1 WLARARELRLDSYDE
16 LWGWSVSDLEGF
28 WSSIVE
34 CFGIRFETPPER
46 VLGKSSMPGAE
57 WFPGSRL
64 SYPEHIFRGKDPDAV
79 ALRHASE
86 LRPLD
91 SWTWG
96 QLREQTAA
104 IAAGLRSLGVGQ
116 GDRVAAFMPNIPET
130 VAAALACA

>member
-1 WLARARELRLDSYDE
+1 MSARASARAGGSECCRSLAAPSIGKGQYWARMTAAAAPDVLWTPSEARIERATITRYIDWLARARELRLDSYDE

-64 SYPEHIFRGKDPDAV
+64 SYPEHIFRG
-79 ALRHASE
+79 
-86 LRPLD
+86 
-91 SWTWG
+91 
-96 QLREQTAA
+96 
-104 IAAGLRSLGVGQ
+104 
-116 GDRVAAFMPNIPET
+116 
-130 VAAALACA
+130 